1 MSVAGYGLRTAADDD
16 FARIFRLL
24 TLAFNDDP
32 DEAVEAAEK
41 LVYEP
46 ERTLLTTAG
55 EAIVGVA
62 AAFTRD
68 LTIPGGQVPAAHV
81 TMVGVDPAHRR
92 RGVLTRMMR
101 EQLADVR
108 ARGEAVAVLW
118 ASEGRIYQRYEY
130 GLAARRLSFEIQRE
144 VQLREVPPPGGLR
157 GAVPA
162 DVSAELQKVY
172 EQVSVERTGWSSR
185 DSNWWG
191 YVLADPPKQ
200 RDGATSLRAVLHDG
214 ADGVDGYALW
224 RVRNDWSPS
233 GPKGVVLVRELV
245 AANPD
250 AYRSLWHHVLNVD
263 LTRETWLHFGA
274 VDEPLQYLVNEPR
287 RLTGRIGDTLWL
299 RVVDV
304 PAALAARRYAA
315 PVDVVIEVE
324 DHVVPGNAG
333 AWHLVGG
340 PDGAACRPA
349 PRPAELRCDVGVLG
363 AVYLGDATLA
373 GLAGGGRVRELVPG
387 TLGPASTAF
396 GWHRA
401 PSATEVF

>member
-1 MSVAGYGLRTAADDD
+1 MGMAEYGLRTAGDDD
-16 FARIFRLL
+16 FPALYRILS
-24 TLAFNDDP
+24 LAFNDDP
-32 DEAVEAAEK
+32 DEAVQASDR

-46 ERTLLTTAG
+46 ERTLLAVAG

-62 AAFTRD
+62 AAYTRD

-81 TMVGVDPAHRR
+81 TMVGVDPPHRR

-101 EQLADVR
+101 EQLTDVR
-108 ARGEAVAVLW
+108 ARGEALAVLW
-118 ASEGRIYQRYEY
+118 ASEGRIYQRYGY
-130 GLAARRLSFEIQRE
+130 GLAARRLSFEIERE
-144 VQLREVPPPGGLR
+144 AQLRDVPPPGGLR

-162 DVSAELQKVY
+162 DVSAELHKVY
-172 EQVSVERTGWSSR
+172 EQVSLDRTGWSSR
-185 DSNWWG
+185 NSNWWD
-191 YVLADPPKQ
+191 YVLADVPKQ
-200 RDGATSLRAVLHDG
+200 RYNATSLRAVLHEG

-224 RVRNDWSPS
+224 RVRNEWSPN

-245 AANPD
+245 AANPE
-250 AYRSLWHHVLNVD
+250 AYRSLWHYVLNVD

-287 RLTGRIGDTLWL
+287 RLAGRIGDALWL
-299 RVVDV
+299 RLADV

-324 DHVVPGNAG
+324 DHLVPENAG
-333 AWHLVGG
+333 AWHLVG
-340 PDGAACRPA
+340 DQAGATCRPA

-373 GLAGGGRVRELVPG
+373 GLAAGGRVEELVPG
-387 TLGPASTAF
+387 TLGAASTAF
-396 GWHRA
+396 GWYRT